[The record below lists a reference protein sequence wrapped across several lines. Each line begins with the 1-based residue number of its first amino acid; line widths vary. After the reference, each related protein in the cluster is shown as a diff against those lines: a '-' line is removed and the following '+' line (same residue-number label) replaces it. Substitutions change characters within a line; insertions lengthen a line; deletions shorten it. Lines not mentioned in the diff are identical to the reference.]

1 MYTLVLSFFNIKFK
15 IIDFFLI
22 YIILLYN
29 HIKTIMIQ
37 RLLIK
42 NKSLTQTLKFTYLD
56 EWGEHYIK
64 PYNIKRPDV
73 CKK

>member
-1 MYTLVLSFFNIKFK
+1 
-15 IIDFFLI
+15 
-22 YIILLYN
+22 
-29 HIKTIMIQ
+29 MIQ

-42 NKSLTQTLKFTYLD
+42 TKNLTQTLKFTYLD
-56 EWGEHYIK
+56 EWEEHYIK